1 MPAKAPLSETIPNA
15 VRKLRFQPTS
25 PSPTPSFA
33 TMAPISAKGTFAV
46 QSTRE
51 KGEELQLSNV
61 RFWPLAVL
69 DLCLLRYLED
79 EADTNL
85 PKESAHGRRRRA
97 AQEYAGD

>member
-15 VRKLRFQPTS
+15 VRKLRFQPMS

-33 TMAPISAKGTFAV
+33 TMASTSAKGTFAV

-61 RFWPLAVL
+61 RFWPKADVTETRCRYQAAEPLADAL
-69 DLCLLRYLED
+69 
-79 EADTNL
+79 
-85 PKESAHGRRRRA
+85 
-97 AQEYAGD
+97 AGVGQWVGSSTGD